1 MWKRKTVSL
10 GLFDTVGQEDYD
22 RLRPSIYPD
31 TNVFL
36 VCFSVVIPSS
46 FAHVKTKWIHELK
59 HHAPGV
65 PFVLVG
71 TQIDLREDNEEM
83 LNQHISPVSK
93 EMGNK
98 LKSEIGAFAY
108 RECSARTQKGLVEV
122 FNTAIESVFT
132 PKEEKKKEGG
142 CLLL

>member
-1 MWKRKTVSL
+1 
-10 GLFDTVGQEDYD
+10 LF
-22 RLRPSIYPD
+22 LLA
-31 TNVFL
+31 N
-36 VCFSVVIPSS
+36 
-46 FAHVKTKWIHELK
+46 VKTKWIPELK

-71 TQIDLREDNEEM
+71 TQIDLRDHEM
-83 LNQHISPVSK
+83 FNQINPISEK
-93 EMGNK
+93 MGNK

-108 RECSARTQKGLVEV
+108 RECSAKTQEGLIEV

-142 CLLL
+142 GCLLL